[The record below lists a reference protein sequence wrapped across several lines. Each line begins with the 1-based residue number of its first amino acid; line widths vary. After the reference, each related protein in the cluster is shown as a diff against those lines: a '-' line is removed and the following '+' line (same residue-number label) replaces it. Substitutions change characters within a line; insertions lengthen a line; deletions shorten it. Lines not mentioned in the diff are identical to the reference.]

1 MNRQKINRRRFIQTS
16 AVAAAG
22 TALLS
27 RWTLPSAFAAATKRT
42 ATDQVT
48 LGSTGIKLSRLGMGT
63 GSNNGHEQAGVGKEA
78 FIKLIHHAYDSGITY
93 FDCAERYATF
103 PMLGNLLLFHY

>member
-1 MNRQKINRRRFIQTS
+1 MKLRPISRRQFIRTS

-27 RWTLPSAFAAATKRT
+27 PWFVSRSFAATVSKRT

-48 LGSTGIKLSRLGMGT
+48 LGKTGIKLSRLGIGT
-63 GSNNGHEQAGVGKEA
+63 GVNSGHDQVGSGKEA
-78 FIKLIHHAYDSGITY
+78 FIRLIHHAYDSGITY
-93 FDCAERYATF
+93 IDTAERYETF
-103 PMLGNLLLFHY
+103 EW